1 MYSHLISLIVPVS
14 QSHAE
19 QYNTPKHTDVHASKT
34 VLYINTLSLSG
45 AKKKTKKQTNNK
57 SSQYYLRYKMWCV
70 FTLQLGRL
78 GCSHAWFSDDSYF
91 WEGSVLTWNRDI
103 WPWLLF
109 SPWGHKNCDVPVA
122 SLKEVVNCQ
131 LNSATWKNFLVS
143 MT

>member
-1 MYSHLISLIVPVS
+1 MYSHLISLIVPVNLM
-14 QSHAE
+14 QN
-19 QYNTPKHTDVHASKT
+19 NTIHQ
-34 VLYINTLSLSG
+34 NTLMYMPPRQFFTSTHCLYQ
-45 AKKKTKKQTNNK
+45 AQKTKK
-57 SSQYYLRYKMWCV
+57 SYQYYLRYKMWCV